1 MRTMRTSST
10 LALCALILLPSAA
23 QAQQDRPQ
31 EHVRGDV
38 VALNGDTLDVRTR
51 DNRVV
56 HLRLAEK
63 AGVAQVVDADPAALA
78 DGTFIGTT
86 AVAEPDGTLRA
97 IEVHLFPESMR
108 GTGEGHRPWD
118 RGPGSSMTNAT
129 VSGMS
134 RGGGN
139 AKQGAKSSMTN
150 ATVTSSE
157 KAGGERT
164 LTLKY
169 QGGEQTV
176 VVPPGIPIVKLLP
189 GDRSLLVP
197 GAHVFAVATAGED
210 GSLVAQRLAVG
221 EGAVVPPM

>member
-1 MRTMRTSST
+1 MHTSST
-10 LALCALILLPSAA
+10 LALCALTLLPSAA
-23 QAQQDRPQ
+23 LAQQDRPQ

-78 DGTFIGTT
+78 DGAFVGTT
-86 AVAEPDGTLRA
+86 AVAQPDGTLRA

-129 VSGMS
+129 VSAGM
-134 RGGGN
+134 GHGAGN
-139 AKQGAKSSMTN
+139 SKQGAKSSMTN
-150 ATVTSSE
+150 ATVSAMN
-157 KAGGERT
+157 KAGDERT
-164 LTLKY
+164 IVLKY
-169 QGGEQTV
+169 SGGEQTV
-176 VVPPGIPIVKLLP
+176 VVPSGIPIVKLLP

-197 GAHVFAVATAGED
+197 GAHVFAIATAGED
-210 GSLVAQRLAVG
+210 GILVAQRLTVG
-221 EGAVVPPM
+221 MGTVVPPM